1 MKLSKSF
8 KLVPTFCVAHTAASV
23 PLDMDSTNTTFIY
36 KCGNVYEDD
45 HGMTYA
51 TEPEKVFV
59 SKHQETVMAFIDHL
73 QKTFAHA
80 SLYVLPILFFSW
92 LVLPTP
98 VGEITLMI
106 AAALFASLIYA
117 CPIMKIRTVAKH
129 VNTYISYT
137 TFLALPSLITLAL
150 GVIFNV

>member
-8 KLVPTFCVAHTAASV
+8 KLVPTFCVAYTSV
-23 PLDMDSTNTTFIY
+23 RDPLARDSTNTTFIY
-36 KCGNVYEDD
+36 KCGNVYEDE

-51 TEPEKVFV
+51 TEPEKVFI
-59 SKHQETVMAFIDHL
+59 SKHQATVMAFIDHL

-98 VGEITLMI
+98 VGEATLLT
-106 AAALFASLIYA
+106 ASALFTGLIYA
-117 CPIMKIRTVAKH
+117 CSLMKIRTVAKH

-137 TFLALPSLITLAL
+137 TFLALPSIITLAL
-150 GVIFNV
+150 GAIFNV